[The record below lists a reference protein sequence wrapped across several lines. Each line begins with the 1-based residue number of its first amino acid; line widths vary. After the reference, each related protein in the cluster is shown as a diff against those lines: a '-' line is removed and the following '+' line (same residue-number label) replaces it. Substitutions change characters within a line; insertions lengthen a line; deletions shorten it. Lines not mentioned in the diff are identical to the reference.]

1 MSGNGWP
8 KQVSHKH
15 HNKHTTHPT
24 VTKSS
29 MQSHKRAT
37 PQPSPTHQPHTHTK
51 WRQARRQGWHKAS
64 VPQQSEAPTTM
75 VFCHHTHRQCN
86 HQASQSKRHLVLV
99 FVARLMPLTHT
110 PQGRGEPWLMTRGV
124 HHGSSHSHTQVANT
138 PATVQ
143 HALVH
148 AMVSI
153 NHATH
158 THTKGRGPW
167 IDGQSGI
174 HNMPP
179 LRERERLDGGQWTCE
194 RGQATCNT
202 TGQKEAPL
210 KPCSHHS
217 SLHQQPPHH
226 HTHHTSVVMVT
237 HCLLTHTHT
246 RAKAGQGA
254 HHHQA
259 NGVDGLHSDHGVAQ
273 AWLWCGVAIKPCAT
287 RGGTHAIQVATCSPH
302 CPTTTTTPVLS
313 GVNTR
318 ATTSPHPSPRVCV

>member
-1 MSGNGWP
+1 MA
-8 KQVSHKH
+8 QATHTHKW
-15 HNKHTTHPT
+15 
-24 VTKSS
+24 
-29 MQSHKRAT
+29 
-37 PQPSPTHQPHTHTK
+37 PTHQP
-51 WRQARRQGWHKAS
+51 
-64 VPQQSEAPTTM
+64 
-75 VFCHHTHRQCN
+75 QCN
-86 HQASQSKRHLVLV
+86 TLWCMPWCPST
-99 FVARLMPLTHT
+99 MPLTHT
-110 PQGRGEPWLMTRGV
+110 PKEEDHGLMAKVASTTC
-124 HHGSSHSHTQVANT
+124 HHD
-138 PATVQ
+138 
-143 HALVH
+143 
-148 AMVSI
+148 
-153 NHATH
+153 
-158 THTKGRGPW
+158 K
-167 IDGQSGI
+167 
-174 HNMPP
+174 
-179 LRERERLDGGQWTCE
+179 RERERLDGGQWTCE

-237 HCLLTHTHT
+237 HCLLTHSHT

-318 ATTSPHPSPRVCV
+318 ATTSPHPSPRVCVTVALSHPPCPQVWSSTTVRPASPPPGPSSTTNHQQQQQHKSKRVW

>member
-1 MSGNGWP
+1 MADDTWC
-8 KQVSHKH
+8 
-15 HNKHTTHPT
+15 
-24 VTKSS
+24 
-29 MQSHKRAT
+29 
-37 PQPSPTHQPHTHTK
+37 SPWLK
-51 WRQARRQGWHKAS
+51 
-64 VPQQSEAPTTM
+64 
-75 VFCHHTHRQCN
+75 
-86 HQASQSKRHLVLV
+86 
-99 FVARLMPLTHT
+99 PLTHT
-110 PQGRGEPWLMTRGV
+110 NGQHTSHSATRSGACHGV
-124 HHGSSHSHTQVANT
+124 HQPCHSHTHTPKEEDHGLMTKVAST
-138 PATVQ
+138 TC
-143 HALVH
+143 H
-148 AMVSI
+148 
-153 NHATH
+153 
-158 THTKGRGPW
+158 
-167 IDGQSGI
+167 
-174 HNMPP
+174 HNE
-179 LRERERLDGGQWTCE
+179 RERERLDGGQWTCE

-237 HCLLTHTHT
+237 HCLLTHTRGARQDKEHT
-246 RAKAGQGA
+246 N
-254 HHHQA
+254 HQA

>member
-1 MSGNGWP
+1 MASDWLHGHTLATSNNTPPMPPSTLREREAWMEQERQWRGEGVVIEWKWLAKTSESQAPQQTHHSSNSHQVIHAKPQACYTTTKSHSSATHTPSGG
-8 KQVSHKH
+8 KQEDRGGTRPAC
-15 HNKHTTHPT
+15 HNKVKH
-24 VTKSS
+24 
-29 MQSHKRAT
+29 Q
-37 PQPSPTHQPHTHTK
+37 QPWSFAITHTGSATIK
-51 WRQARRQGWHKAS
+51 PASPKGTWCWCLWQGS
-64 VPQQSEAPTTM
+64 
-75 VFCHHTHRQCN
+75 CH
-86 HQASQSKRHLVLV
+86 S
-99 FVARLMPLTHT
+99 LTHT

-153 NHATH
+153 SHATH

-179 LRERERLDGGQWTCE
+179 LREREGLDGGQWTCE

-217 SLHQQPPHH
+217 SIHQQPPHH

-237 HCLLTHTHT
+237 HCLLTHSLTHE
-246 RAKAGQGA
+246 GQGRTRSTPPPS
-254 HHHQA
+254 Q
-259 NGVDGLHSDHGVAQ
+259 
-273 AWLWCGVAIKPCAT
+273 WCGWLA
-287 RGGTHAIQVATCSPH
+287 Q
-302 CPTTTTTPVLS
+302 
-313 GVNTR
+313 
-318 ATTSPHPSPRVCV
+318 

>member
-1 MSGNGWP
+1 MA
-8 KQVSHKH
+8 H
-15 HNKHTTHPT
+15 
-24 VTKSS
+24 
-29 MQSHKRAT
+29 AT
-37 PQPSPTHQPHTHTK
+37 
-51 WRQARRQGWHKAS
+51 
-64 VPQQSEAPTTM
+64 
-75 VFCHHTHRQCN
+75 
-86 HQASQSKRHLVLV
+86 
-99 FVARLMPLTHT
+99 
-110 PQGRGEPWLMTRGV
+110 
-124 HHGSSHSHTQVANT
+124 HTQVANT

-174 HNMPP
+174 HNMPL
-179 LRERERLDGGQWTCE
+179 LRERRERLDGGQWTCE

-237 HCLLTHTHT
+237 HCLLTHSHTRGPRQDKEHTTTKPMVWMACTVTMVWHKRGCGVVLPSSLVQHVVAPTPSKWPRAHHTALQPPQHPCFLVSTHVPQPVHTHPHVCVCDCGTEPSTMPTSVVINHCVPCQSTTWSFIHHQSPPPAAAAQEQESVVTQMDEGMEAHTTHSVVESNTANQHTSTHT
-246 RAKAGQGA
+246 SGHTNTSQPPIHHTHTGWMAK
-254 HHHQA
+254 
-259 NGVDGLHSDHGVAQ
+259 GLIA
-273 AWLWCGVAIKPCAT
+273 
-287 RGGTHAIQVATCSPH
+287 RTCEESEK
-302 CPTTTTTPVLS
+302 TTP
-313 GVNTR
+313 
-318 ATTSPHPSPRVCV
+318 CK

>member
-1 MSGNGWP
+1 MADDTWC
-8 KQVSHKH
+8 
-15 HNKHTTHPT
+15 
-24 VTKSS
+24 
-29 MQSHKRAT
+29 
-37 PQPSPTHQPHTHTK
+37 SPWLK
-51 WRQARRQGWHKAS
+51 
-64 VPQQSEAPTTM
+64 
-75 VFCHHTHRQCN
+75 
-86 HQASQSKRHLVLV
+86 
-99 FVARLMPLTHT
+99 PLTHT
-110 PQGRGEPWLMTRGV
+110 SGQHTSHSATRSGACHGV
-124 HHGSSHSHTQVANT
+124 HQPCHSHTPKEEDHGLMAKVAST
-138 PATVQ
+138 TC
-143 HALVH
+143 HH
-148 AMVSI
+148 YE
-153 NHATH
+153 
-158 THTKGRGPW
+158 
-167 IDGQSGI
+167 
-174 HNMPP
+174 
-179 LRERERLDGGQWTCE
+179 REREGLDGGQWTCE

-237 HCLLTHTHT
+237 HCLLTHSHT

-318 ATTSPHPSPRVCV
+318 ATTSPHPSPRVCVCVSVALSHPPCPQVWSSTTVCPASPPPGPSSTTNHHQQQQHKSKRVW